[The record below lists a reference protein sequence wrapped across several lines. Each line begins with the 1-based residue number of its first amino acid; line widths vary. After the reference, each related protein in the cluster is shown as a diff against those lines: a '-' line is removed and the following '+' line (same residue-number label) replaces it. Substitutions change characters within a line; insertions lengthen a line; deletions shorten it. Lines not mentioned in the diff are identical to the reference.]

1 MALLELCSFD
11 GPSPKGLYQGW
22 IFASIEVN
30 NKPLFTSP
38 CWSNITCMIASTT
51 CSFSLVLSSFLI
63 DHSYSQWTTNF
74 LVDLFSYSTSLHSFL
89 FSKRTL
95 LAKRYLHHSVH
106 MSYSNMTSLSRK
118 MILMCL
124 FCFAFWNLQIL
135 FFTLVLRRELIPSSW
150 PIPSSHSSFV
160 KVIIFEFGFRCPW
173 PSVMDDGG

>member
-124 FCFAFWNLQIL
+124 FWLCLLKFTNFIFHSCFKKGTYSLLLAHPL
-135 FFTLVLRRELIPSSW
+135 FPLLI
-150 PIPSSHSSFV
+150 
-160 KVIIFEFGFRCPW
+160 C
-173 PSVMDDGG
+173 